1 MQDKNPSSVLFFM
14 RSFFFLIICG
24 KIFFPSLDAAGA
36 RLQNVLEVLIFLPLV
51 LVTKQTR
58 GEKER
63 KKGKEKTNLP
73 S

>member
-1 MQDKNPSSVLFFM
+1 MWEKKFS
-14 RSFFFLIICG
+14 
-24 KIFFPSLDAAGA
+24 SLDAAGA